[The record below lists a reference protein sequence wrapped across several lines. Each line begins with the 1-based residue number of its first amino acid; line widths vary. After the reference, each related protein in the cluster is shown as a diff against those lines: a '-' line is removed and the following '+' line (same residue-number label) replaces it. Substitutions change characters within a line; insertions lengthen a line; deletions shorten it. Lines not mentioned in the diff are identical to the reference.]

1 MEQGNLLWM
10 EEEELRAVC
19 MALAALL
26 RQSEIR
32 RVFCINEALQHG
44 YREGFADAA
53 LQLPS
58 ALKERDAKGV
68 VLH

>member
-1 MEQGNLLWM
+1 MAQVDWLWM
-10 EEEELRAVC
+10 EEDELRAVC
-19 MALAALL
+19 CLLADLL

-32 RVFCINEALQHG
+32 RVVCINEALQHG
-44 YREGFADAA
+44 YREGYADGA

-58 ALKERDAKGV
+58 ALEERDAKSL